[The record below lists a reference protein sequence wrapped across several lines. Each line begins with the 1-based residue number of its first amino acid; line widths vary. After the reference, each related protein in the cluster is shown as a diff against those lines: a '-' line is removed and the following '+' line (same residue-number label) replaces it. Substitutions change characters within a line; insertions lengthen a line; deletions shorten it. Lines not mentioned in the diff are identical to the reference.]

1 MYSNKSELRDNTT
14 DVVDFFIDKR
24 TFNFQGIEFQI
35 YPDTKNPNTPDYAIK
50 RNDTNQPKR
59 ISGLFQEGSRLKGD
73 TRKGQERRYFQLEIT
88 PDKKQINLI
97 GFRYA
102 IELIGI
108 NAPVE
113 QNNLFTGHLGGLESI
128 TKGIRDYSEIGIYI
142 IGATGTD
149 NQLNI
154 TSEPI

>member
-59 ISGLFQEGSRLKGD
+59 LSGLFQEGSTFKGD
-73 TRKGQERRYFQLEIT
+73 IRTNTQKRYFTIEISE
-88 PDKKQINLI
+88 DKKRLNLT
-97 GFRYA
+97 GFKSA

-108 NAPVE
+108 STPIE
-113 QNNLFTGHLGGLESI
+113 QIELFRGVQGG
-128 TKGIRDYSEIGIYI
+128 SERGIYSM
-142 IGATGTD
+142 GATGLD
-149 NQLNI
+149 YLERGLYI
-154 TSEPI
+154 SA